1 MELIVPFLRAWTQ
14 EIVILII
21 LATVIDLALPSGTM
35 RKYVDYTVSLVLL
48 LVLLGPV
55 AALLAGGFDLS
66 ALEVPA
72 GARGGIEELSLTPLS
87 DQSVWL
93 TYELLLRDRIAALA
107 RTEPSVTAATVALSL
122 DRETRSPDFGRIV
135 AVRLTLTVDNG
146 TSPASIEA
154 LQSRLQTA
162 LLRDYGLNPAA
173 VTFQVAR

>member
-1 MELIVPFLRAWTQ
+1 M
-14 EIVILII
+14 II

-48 LVLLGPV
+48 LVLLSPV

-72 GARGGIEELSLTPLS
+72 GVRGGIEELSLTPLS
-87 DQSVWL
+87 DRSVWL
-93 TYELLLRDRIAALA
+93 TYELLLRDRIATLA
-107 RTEPSVTAATVALSL
+107 RTETAVTAATVALSL
-122 DRETRSPDFGRIV
+122 ERDTRSPDFGRIV

-146 TSPASIEA
+146 TTPAAFEA
-154 LQSRLQTA
+154 LQGRLQA
-162 LLRDYGLNPAA
+162 GLRRDFGLDPTQ